1 MSSIRIVSSSDGLTT
16 LYLNRPEKHHAFDAA
31 MMDALTEALETIA
44 RDDAARVVLLA
55 SEGSHFCAG
64 GDLGWMKSQ
73 FGADRDSKIREARRL
88 AGMLKTLND
97 LPKPVIVRVQGDA
110 YGGGLGLMAAA
121 DIVVASDNA
130 RFALS
135 ETRLGLIPAVI
146 GPFIIGKIGGARVR
160 EVFITGSRMDAARAR
175 NLGLVSHV
183 APANELDAIVRQE
196 VDTALKASP
205 EAMRRAKQLCR
216 KITAADLDAQIE
228 SAITALADCWDNEET
243 QAGLKAFFDK
253 SPPPWLNQD

>member
-1 MSSIRIVSSSDGLTT
+1 MSPIRIVSSADGLTT
-16 LYLNRPEKHHAFDAA
+16 LYLNHPEKHHAFDAA
-31 MMDALTEALETIA
+31 MMDALTEALETSA
-44 RDDAARVVLLA
+44 RDDATRVVLLA

-88 AGMLKTLND
+88 AGMLKTLNN

-146 GPFIIGKIGGARVR
+146 GPFIIAKIGGARVR
-160 EVFITGSRMDAARAR
+160 EIFITGSRMDATRAR
-175 NLGLVSHV
+175 NLGLVSQV
-183 APANELDAIVRQE
+183 VPADELDAVVRQE
-196 VDTALKASP
+196 IDTALKASP
-205 EAMRRAKQLCR
+205 EAMSRAKQLCR
-216 KITAADLDAQIE
+216 KITAANLDAQIE

-253 SPPPWLNQD
+253 SPPPWLNRR